1 MSYNSATTPG
11 ERASLDART
20 AALVIAAVSVISLT
34 AAWSFELAGYAPCPL
49 CLEER
54 IPYYAGI
61 PGGIL
66 AAWFATR
73 APRVAA
79 LILAA
84 LMIGFL
90 YNAGLSVYHAGAEWK
105 LWPGPDTCASDGT
118 LKPGALLQSLR
129 NNAVVRCDE
138 AALRIWGVSLAG
150 YNVLVSGA
158 LAIVAAFGIWRS
170 R

>member
-1 MSYNSATTPG
+1 MSYNSATAAG
-11 ERASLDART
+11 ERASFDARS
-20 AALVIAAVSVISLT
+20 AAIVIAAVSIISLA
-34 AAWSFELAGYAPCPL
+34 AAWLFELYGYKPCPL

-54 IPYYAGI
+54 VPYYAGI

-73 APRVAA
+73 APRVAVV
-79 LILAA
+79 LLAA
-84 LMIGFL
+84 LMLGFL

-118 LKPGALLQSLR
+118 FKPGALLQSLR
-129 NNAVVRCDE
+129 SNAVVRCDE

-150 YNVLVSGA
+150 YNVLISAA
-158 LAIVAAFGIWRS
+158 LAAVAAFGIWRS

>member
-1 MSYNSATTPG
+1 M
-11 ERASLDART
+11 
-20 AALVIAAVSVISLT
+20 VIAAVSVIAL
-34 AAWSFELAGYAPCPL
+34 AVAWAFELAGIEPCQL

-73 APRVAA
+73 APRVAVV
-79 LILAA
+79 ILVA
-84 LMIGFL
+84 LMLGFL

-118 LKPGALLQSLR
+118 FKPGALLQSLR
-129 NNAVVRCDE
+129 SNAAVRCDE
-138 AALRIWGVSLAG
+138 AGVRIRGVSLAG
-150 YNVLVSGA
+150 YNVLISAA
-158 LAIVAAFGIWRS
+158 LAAVAAFGIWRS